1 MFSIVKGVQLGDLN
15 FPPLKRRRFNRTVEE

>member
-1 MFSIVKGVQLGDLN
+1 MFFVVKGFQLGDLN